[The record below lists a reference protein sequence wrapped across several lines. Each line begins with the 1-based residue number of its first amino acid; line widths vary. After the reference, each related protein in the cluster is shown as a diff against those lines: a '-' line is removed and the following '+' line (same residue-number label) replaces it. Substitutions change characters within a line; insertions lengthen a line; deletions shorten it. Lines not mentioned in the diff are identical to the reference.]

1 MSRRPSSI
9 VLLLVVLAGAA
20 AAVWVISTR
29 SRPAL
34 AVYDSM
40 PAFPAPSGTLVA
52 DTSVSDTSAADSTPA
67 GKLAAHSRDS
77 AAHRLRSTP
86 PPPRAGAPTTSD
98 TATRPHRSDT
108 YGGYS
113 GYGSKERRGDPNAR

>member
-1 MSRRPSSI
+1 MSRRPASI

-20 AAVWVISTR
+20 AIIWVISTR

-40 PAFPAPSGTLVA
+40 PASSVPSDTLAPETTVA
-52 DTSVSDTSAADSTPA
+52 DPTPTQSPAAPAADRATQ
-67 GKLAAHSRDS
+67 
-77 AAHRLRSTP
+77 RLRSTP
-86 PPPRAGAPTTSD
+86 PPRARAPETSD
-98 TATRPHRSDT
+98 TAARRHRSDN

-113 GYGSKERRGDPNAR
+113 GYGSKARRGDPNAR